1 MRDIVYTIY
10 YIILYDFSYIYIY
23 VYIYI
28 CIYIYIHKIPLYPKF
43 QASGPPAAPQALGA
57 VSGPGPALGVAALA
71 PGASE
76 HGHPGGET
84 HDAGGEERPWLWI
97 LFDVVTRH

>member
-1 MRDIVYTIY
+1 M
-10 YIILYDFSYIYIY
+10 YIHIYIY
-23 VYIYI
+23 TESHYIPNS
-28 CIYIYIHKIPLYPKF
+28 K
-43 QASGPPAAPQALGA
+43 PPAAPQALGA